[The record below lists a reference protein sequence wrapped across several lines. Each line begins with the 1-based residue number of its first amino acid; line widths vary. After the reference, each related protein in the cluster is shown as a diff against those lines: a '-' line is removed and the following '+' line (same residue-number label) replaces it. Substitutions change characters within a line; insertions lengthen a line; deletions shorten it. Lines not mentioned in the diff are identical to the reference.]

1 MNSTQADSYNQCMS
15 THWSSLADSVL
26 FGVPGYMYHQN
37 AVLSCQQ
44 VALATQAPTSFDQP
58 IKPASALAVA
68 PATAAPAA
76 ATANP
81 GMPVGAGSPG
91 NEWQPARQPPGT
103 GSPSNGVTVRARVR
117 VSGSGEHYA
126 PSRPELCYLSVG
138 AADGEPLT
146 TRNTRPGWKCLAL
159 YE

>member
-1 MNSTQADSYNQCMS
+1 MSICPILGRTILVATVLSLVGCSEMQRPPMNSTQADSYNQCMS

-44 VALATQAPTSFDQP
+44 VALATQAPTSSDQS

-76 ATANP
+76 ATAQ
-81 GMPVGAGSPG
+81 GLPVGAGSPG
-91 NEWQPARQPPGT
+91 NEWQPAR
-103 GSPSNGVTVRARVR
+103 
-117 VSGSGEHYA
+117 
-126 PSRPELCYLSVG
+126 
-138 AADGEPLT
+138 
-146 TRNTRPGWKCLAL
+146 
-159 YE
+159 

>member
-1 MNSTQADSYNQCMS
+1 MSIYPILGRTILVATVLNLIGCSEMQRPPMNSTQADSYNQCMS

-91 NEWQPARQPPGT
+91 NEWQPAR
-103 GSPSNGVTVRARVR
+103 
-117 VSGSGEHYA
+117 
-126 PSRPELCYLSVG
+126 
-138 AADGEPLT
+138 
-146 TRNTRPGWKCLAL
+146 
-159 YE
+159 